1 MHQMI
6 MLDSLDSNF
15 IRELGAHNLEVD
27 FLINKDLIKV
37 DLEDSNFLSSKAE
50 VSLTFATKNKNSN

>member
-1 MHQMI
+1 MI

-15 IRELGAHNLEVD
+15 IRELGAHNSEVD

-37 DLEDSNFLSSKAE
+37 DLEDSNFLYSKAE
-50 VSLTFATKNKNSN
+50 VSLTFTTKNKNSN